1 MGSVPALDLSWR
13 SSTDVDLLCELLH
26 ATLDD
31 FEPLAIHDHVTADG
45 WRVFFRSSGQRQG
58 AFDALRATFADRLAD
73 LQIVEVIDE
82 GWARRSQANL
92 SAIRVGRILV
102 APPWDAAPLP
112 SDLLVIIDPSTGFGT
127 GHHETTRLCLRL
139 MQDDGVAPDAIDVGT
154 GSGVLAIA
162 AAKLGARSVLAFDED
177 PEALR
182 NAREN
187 VVRNQVSDRVTLRQ
201 LDLRSAATA
210 VGPAKAGHD
219 SASDAG
225 HSNIGRAA
233 LVMANLTSGMLSNC
247 AAQLIDLVASE
258 GRLLISG
265 FHPDEL
271 PGLLGA
277 FGRPAFTESREGDWV
292 AAILRF

>member
-1 MGSVPALDLSWR
+1 LGSVPALDLLWR
-13 SSTDVDLLCELLH
+13 SSTDVDLLCELLQ

-31 FEPLAIHDHVTADG
+31 FEPLAIHDQVTADG
-45 WRVFFRSSGQRQG
+45 WRVFFRSADQRQR

-73 LQIVEVIDE
+73 LHIVDVIDE

-92 SAIRVGRILV
+92 TAVRVGRILV
-102 APPWDAAPLP
+102 APPWDATPLP
-112 SDLLVIIDPSTGFGT
+112 SDLLIVIDPSTGFGT

-139 MQDDGVAPDAIDVGT
+139 MQEDGIVPDDIVIDVGT

-162 AAKLGARSVLAFDED
+162 AAKLGATSVVAFDED

-187 VVRNQVSDRVTLRQ
+187 VVRNQVSDRVTLRE
-201 LDLRSAATA
+201 LDLGSAQAEMCR
-210 VGPAKAGHD
+210 AG
-219 SASDAG
+219 
-225 HSNIGRAA
+225 
-233 LVMANLTSGMLSNC
+233 LVVANLTSGVLSNY

-271 PGLLGA
+271 SELLDA
-277 FGRPAFTESREGDWV
+277 FGRPTFTQSQEGDWA
-292 AAILRF
+292 AAILRVSPQRSHTRN